1 MRYYVISDIHS
12 FYTKLKK
19 TLTEAGFFEDKDPH
33 KLIVCGDLFDRG
45 SEPKEL
51 QEFILDLMEKDQV
64 ILIRGNHED
73 IMLDLVSEWND
84 RGYRDYY
91 FVANGTL
98 ETALLLTDSKVED
111 LENNDEAIYNKLLET
126 PYVQNIIPATV
137 NYFETDHYIFVHGWI
152 PCWAVRCDLGMR
164 YLGFEDNWREH
175 NTDSWKRAR
184 WYNGMEAAHKGI
196 IEEGKTIVCGHRYC
210 SFGHCYYENDGEEL
224 GESSN
229 FNPYYAKGIIAI
241 DACTAF
247 SGLMNCIVIE
257 D

>member
-84 RGYRDYY
+84 RGRKSLFLGAWIPRSFGRID
-91 FVANGTL
+91 
-98 ETALLLTDSKVED
+98 
-111 LENNDEAIYNKLLET
+111 ET
-126 PYVQNIIPATV
+126 PP
-137 NYFETDHYIFVHGWI
+137 G
-152 PCWAVRCDLGMR
+152 
-164 YLGFEDNWREH
+164 
-175 NTDSWKRAR
+175 
-184 WYNGMEAAHKGI
+184 
-196 IEEGKTIVCGHRYC
+196 
-210 SFGHCYYENDGEEL
+210 
-224 GESSN
+224 
-229 FNPYYAKGIIAI
+229 
-241 DACTAF
+241 
-247 SGLMNCIVIE
+247 
-257 D
+257 